1 MTIVVIILVAIII
14 GFLLLQSGDEDTKGC
29 GAVLIHFVI
38 GLIPTI
44 IGLWI
49 LVQIVTACI

>member
-1 MTIVVIILVAIII
+1 MTIVVIIPVAIII
-14 GFLLLQSGDEDTKGC
+14 GFLLFQSGDEDTKGC

-44 IGLWI
+44 IGIWI
-49 LVQIVTACI
+49 LVQIVKACI

>member
-14 GFLLLQSGDEDTKGC
+14 GFLLLQSGDDDTKGC
-29 GAVLIHFVI
+29 GAVLLNFVI

-44 IGLWI
+44 IGIWI
-49 LVQIVTACI
+49 LVQIVKACI